1 MTTDENSL
9 VMTTTQSL
17 APSPWPSQGR
27 MILFRAAVVALG
39 LGSVLALINQGA
51 AIFGPEDLQV
61 LPLALVFV
69 TPFVVVTLSQILAI
83 RRATKDVQTGVG
95 VPPREERFL
104 STALSHGIL
113 LRALGLALFVG
124 GFNTVLVLTVTVY
137 QVGELGA
144 LPWALMMQSFSLP
157 VVFGVLSQT
166 LTYRRS
172 VMAIFPDGETSGES
186 HKSTVMAAQSV

>member
-9 VMTTTQSL
+9 VMTTTQPL
-17 APSPWPSQGR
+17 MPSSWPSQCR
-27 MILFRAAVVALG
+27 MILFRAAVVAVG
-39 LGSVLALINQGA
+39 LGSVLALVNQAA
-51 AIFGPEDLQV
+51 AIFGPEKLQV

-83 RRATKDVQTGVG
+83 RRAVNDVHTGLVSS
-95 VPPREERFL
+95 PQEERFL

-113 LRALGLALFVG
+113 LRAVVLALLVG
-124 GFNTVLVLTVTVY
+124 SFNTALVLTVTVY
-137 QVGELGA
+137 QVGELDA
-144 LPWALMMQSFSLP
+144 FPWALMAQSFSLP

-172 VMAIFPDGETSGES
+172 VMAFRPQGETTGGSY
-186 HKSTVMAAQSV
+186 KNAAIATQSV